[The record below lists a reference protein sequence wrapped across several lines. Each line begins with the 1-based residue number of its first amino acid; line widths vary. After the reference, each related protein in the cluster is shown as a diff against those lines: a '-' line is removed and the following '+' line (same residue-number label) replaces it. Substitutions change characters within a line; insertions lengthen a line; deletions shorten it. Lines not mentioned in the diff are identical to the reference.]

1 MDIFIEQLSRI
12 LMEAYAALPLQDQEG
27 PLGEKISAMLH
38 DLQRILFPG
47 TGQAMK
53 DTVNHSTRLFN
64 GEIDTFLEACRAMI
78 GQYRQ
83 EAHWIATT
91 YKAVAPED
99 AAKRLA
105 DMERFIAAVY
115 QCRQEYVEAL
125 RQMEQMLCDRWSAN
139 EAEIPQMLAEA
150 LHDGDYSRLA
160 L

>member
-27 PLGEKISAMLH
+27 PLGEKISAMRH

-53 DTVNHSTRLFN
+53 DTVNHSHRLFT

-83 EAHWIATT
+83 EAHWIATK
-91 YKAVAPED
+91 YKAVDPD
-99 AAKRLA
+99 GAAKWLA
-105 DMERFIAAVY
+105 EMERSIAAVY
-115 QCRQEYVEAL
+115 HCRREYVEAL
-125 RQMEQMLCDRWSAN
+125 RQMEQMLCDRWHAS
-139 EAEIPQMLAEA
+139 EAKIPPMLAEA
-150 LHDGDYSRLA
+150 LRDGDYSRLA
-160 L
+160 M